1 MYYSSDVTRLLYQA
15 SIVSQACRTCGGQ
28 GVHHMTQTVKI
39 AKDFFL
45 HSYYSLGCVKVS
57 DKATMYERE
66 GATARYGAIIF
77 TPIRYL
83 IEF

>member
-1 MYYSSDVTRLLYQA
+1 
-15 SIVSQACRTCGGQ
+15 
-28 GVHHMTQTVKI
+28 MTQTVKI